1 MSIWKVAAVQDHP
14 EAVLSSWRVFELPD
28 GDRHFC
34 GYETYF
40 GEGRVSSRVE
50 SFDPSAQQGVTR
62 SGRVYQLAGAPGYNS
77 DALYVWTRWC
87 QLNHVEQC
95 TDVSDEVYKEFTN

>member
-1 MSIWKVAAVQDHP
+1 MSIWKVAAVQEHP
-14 EAVLSSWRVFELPD
+14 EAQLQDWRVFELEN

-34 GYETYF
+34 GRETYF
-40 GEGRVSSRVE
+40 QEGRVSSRVV
-50 SFDPSAQQGVTR
+50 SFDPSARQGVTQ
-62 SGRVYQLAGAPGYNS
+62 SGRVYQLVGPGGYDP

-95 TDVSDEVYKEFTN
+95 TDVTDQVYQEFTN